1 MSEAKRPRDRL
12 REKVTIGGLK
22 SFPIRYLAGIGFFVW
37 LAIAPSIGQMG
48 VLDMLQWT
56 AALFFLMFVI
66 SWDFVVG
73 YTGQVS
79 FGHTL
84 FFAAGGYTT
93 ALLNLQYGVDP
104 FVGIVAGTLVAT
116 VSGLIYAIP
125 ALRLEGHYLALF
137 TLLPPIILLRLFRM
151 FRDFT
156 GGTRGLPNPDPLLDQ
171 GGFVANAR
179 IHYYLAV
186 VLLLFIFGL
195 AWLIT
200 RSDTGKIFTAIRESE
215 DAVES
220 AGFNPAKY
228 KVYAMLLS
236 AAMGGLAGA
245 VFVHTPAGS
254 ASPSQLLELV
264 VMIEILLA
272 AIIGGFGTISGGIV
286 GGLLV
291 YWGMETFATSDF
303 TIPLLDIPL
312 SDVNQLVFFGLLLL
326 LLYLLAEGILPWTV
340 RQGTRVRLLIRGED
354 PSRVVGSQGNPWFER
369 KLSAVWEERTDARGG
384 RALGEERGDS
394 DE

>member
-1 MSEAKRPRDRL
+1 MSETESLRDRV
-12 REKVTIGGLK
+12 REKLTVGGLK
-22 SFPIRYLAGIGFFVW
+22 SFPIRYIVGIGFFVW

-104 FVGIVAGTLVAT
+104 FVGIVLGTIVAT

-151 FRDFT
+151 FREFT

-179 IHYYLAV
+179 IHYYIAV
-186 VLLLFIFGL
+186 GLFLFIFGV

-228 KVYAMLLS
+228 KVFAMLLS

-272 AIIGGFGTISGGIV
+272 AIIGGFGTISGGVV

-291 YWGMETFATSDF
+291 FWGMETFATSDF
-303 TIPLLDIPL
+303 VIPFIDIPL
-312 SDVNQLVFFGLLLL
+312 TDVNQLVFFGLLLV
-326 LLYLLAEGILPWTV
+326 LLYVLAEGILPWTV
-340 RQGTRVRLLIRGED
+340 RQGTRVRLVARGED
-354 PSRVVGSQGNPWFER
+354 PSQVIGSEGNPWFER
-369 KLSAVWEERTDARGG
+369 KLAAVWEQRTGGEDRQSAGGNRG
-384 RALGEERGDS
+384 EN